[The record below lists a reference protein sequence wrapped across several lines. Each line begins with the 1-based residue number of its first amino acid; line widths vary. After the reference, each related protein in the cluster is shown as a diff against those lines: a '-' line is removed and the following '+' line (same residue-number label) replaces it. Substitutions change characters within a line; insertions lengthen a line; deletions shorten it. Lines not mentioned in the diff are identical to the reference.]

1 MRSSKAIVV
10 IVLSTL
16 LLGACSPQ
24 QAEKDSSKILR
35 IMVHD
40 SFSLS
45 EPVVKDFETENNVK
59 LEFIKAGDSGSALN
73 RAILTKNSP
82 QADILY
88 GVDNSFLSRAIR
100 EGIFESYDSPLLA
113 VIPDEF
119 EMDPDNRALPVDYG
133 DVCINYDR
141 TYFAQKNLSVPDS
154 LEDLI
159 DPKYKGLLVVENPA
173 TSSPG
178 LAFLLTT
185 ISAYGEDGYL
195 DYWKKLVSNDVVIA
209 NDWESAYY
217 TYFSASSGKGAQPMV
232 VSYSSSPAAE
242 MIFAETPLKEA
253 PTSSILS
260 DGMCFR
266 QIEFVGILKGT
277 SNRKLA
283 EKFVDALLS
292 KSMQED
298 IPLQMFVYPVNSDAN
313 IPYEF
318 KQYAPTATNPVIFD
332 PIRLD
337 TNREKYL
344 QDWTGSIQP

>member
-1 MRSSKAIVV
+1 MHSSKAILV
-10 IVLSTL
+10 IVLCMYF
-16 LLGACSPQ
+16 LGACSPRQ
-24 QAEKDSSKILR
+24 TGTDSSKILR

-45 EPVVKDFETENNVK
+45 EPVVKDFEAENNVK

-100 EGIFESYDSPLLA
+100 EGIFESYASPLLA

-141 TYFAQKNLSVPDS
+141 AFFAQKNLSVPGS

-178 LAFLLTT
+178 LAFLLIT

-253 PTSSILS
+253 PTSSIMT
-260 DGMCFR
+260 DGMCYR
-266 QIEFVGILKGT
+266 QVEFVGILNGT

-283 EKFVDALLS
+283 EKFIDALLS

-298 IPLQMFVYPVNSDAN
+298 IPLQMFVYPVNPDAN
-313 IPYEF
+313 IPIEF
-318 KQYAPTATNPVIFD
+318 KQYAPAATKPVVFD
-332 PIRLD
+332 PIQLD
-337 TNREKYL
+337 AKREKYL